1 MGELTKAVPLKICWE
16 MLKERCNR
24 RYDNK
29 ASSSITIL
37 NGVVNDLQDCS
48 FLSKPSKDATH
59 AEEIVLS
66 CLNIQPKC
74 YQQRKTIMVKWRKP
88 PANSIKLNSDGDSKG
103 NPGPA
108 GGGCIL
114 RDHTGNMVYAL
125 SNFYGL
131 CSTIPMKHT
140 QLVYALTEYTNP
152 D

>member
-1 MGELTKAVPLKICWE
+1 MGELTKAVPLIICWE
-16 MLKERCNR
+16 IMKERCNR

-37 NGVVNDLQDCS
+37 NRVVNDLQDCS

-59 AEEIVLS
+59 AEEIVLN

-74 YQQRKTIMVKWRKP
+74 YQQRKTIMVKWLKP
-88 PANSIKLNSDGDSKG
+88 PANSIKLNSDGASKG

-131 CSTIPMKHT
+131 CLTIPMEHT
-140 QLVYALTEYTNP
+140 QLVDALTEYTNP